1 MIWWAKCS
9 VVIILS
15 ILYIAYLIEMYR
27 HLTKPLQP
35 LHHQNRKKKIR
46 RLIAFF
52 IGIAATIIFA
62 FALREFLLPRPI
74 FDLIV
79 VSLQT
84 IFIIPFFGAIFTDRL
99 LHAWRQRRLP
109 YPITLL
115 VIICTGLI
123 GAASNLLILFA
134 SQETIQKSADILE
147 FFTDITTICF
157 ILILGILGIS
167 YLKST
172 KK

>member
-1 MIWWAKCS
+1 MIWWAKYS

-15 ILYIAYLIEMYR
+15 ILYIAYLVEMYR

-62 FALREFLLPRPI
+62 FAIREFLLPRPI

-79 VSLQT
+79 VSLQAM
-84 IFIIPFFGAIFTDRL
+84 FVIPFFGAIFTDRL

-123 GAASNLLILFA
+123 GAGSNLLILFA
-134 SQETIQKSADILE
+134 SQETIQKAADILE
-147 FFTDITTICF
+147 FVTDITTICF
-157 ILILGILGIS
+157 ILILGLLGIS
-167 YLKST
+167 YLKNA